1 MDRHRLV
8 EIDEVFAAALE
19 LEAGAREQFL
29 AERCSGDPELR
40 REVDLLL
47 AACEAGDLTVETPLH
62 AFIENLGRAEADLE
76 AGELVGAWRVEQPIG
91 RGGMGVVYLVS
102 RADGSFDK
110 HAALKILPHGR
121 TDAEAVRRF
130 EQERQILARLEH
142 PGIARLLDGG
152 LDRRGLPYLVL
163 EHVDGAPVDAY
174 CDREQLPIEA
184 RITLVASIARVVHA
198 AHRSLVIHRD
208 LKPSNLLVTDDG
220 SVKLLDFGIAKLLE
234 HDGGGEHTVSF
245 AMTPAFASPEQVK
258 GGSITTASDVYQ
270 LGLLLYL
277 LVTGHDAQP
286 SSAVSLSELVHA
298 VCEQEPERPSTVVQ
312 RDARGVS
319 AVELASRRRSTPARL
334 AAQLGGEL
342 DAIVAHAIEKDPE
355 RRYAS
360 AEQLAADL
368 ERFLEGRPIVARPSG
383 RLERGAK
390 WVRRNPALATAS
402 GLAALLMVG
411 YAATVTVQARAI
423 AAERDRAQ
431 LETQRATEVER
442 FLVGLFE
449 VSDPASSLGRSIDAL
464 ELLERGAQRI
474 DGELEDQPAVQARL
488 LATLGQI
495 YRKLGRLN
503 ESRSMEE
510 RALAL
515 RRACFGDRHVEVAE
529 SLHHLGTVAR
539 HLGDRDAAQ
548 AALTEALQLREQL
561 LDPSAPELAETLAE
575 IGYLH
580 YFASELDQAK
590 SYFERA
596 LAIREQRGDE
606 REVASTWTSLAL
618 IAEGRGKLDEAERL
632 HREALAVNQR
642 LHGELHPELAVNHF
656 NLGRVYQRREDYRGA
671 QPHFERALA
680 IDREVYGARHL
691 EVATDLAQLANNLQ
705 ILGELDRA
713 EELFEEALSISR
725 ELLPAHH
732 LRIAT
737 VLHGLGELRLAQGR
751 LDDAMVYLDE
761 SLQMRR
767 ALFGEPSI
775 PVAQILLPI
784 GLVHV
789 KARKLDQAE
798 HTWREALAMADGED
812 PLLADRLRADL
823 QRLADLREKSAS
835 PGGAPSG

>member
-1 MDRHRLV
+1 MDRDRLS

-19 LEAGAREQFL
+19 LEPDARREFL
-29 AERCSGDPELR
+29 AERCGGDLELR

-47 AACEAGDLTVETPLH
+47 AACEAGDLTVATPLH
-62 AFIENLGRAEADLE
+62 AFIENLAKHETDLG

-110 HAALKILPHGR
+110 QAALKILPHGR

-174 CDREQLPIEA
+174 CDRERLPIEA
-184 RITLVASIARVVHA
+184 RIALVASIARVVHA

-208 LKPSNLLVTDDG
+208 LKPSNLLVTADG

-234 HDGGGEHTVSF
+234 QGGDGGHTASF

-270 LGLLLYL
+270 LGLLLYV

-286 SSAVSLSELVHA
+286 SGSSSLSELVFS
-298 VCEQEPERPSTVVQ
+298 VCEHEPERPSAVVL
-312 RDARGVS
+312 RDAKGVG
-319 AVELASRRRSTPARL
+319 AAELASRRRSTPARL

-342 DAIVAHAIEKDPE
+342 DAIVAHALEKDPE

-383 RLERGAK
+383 RFERGAK
-390 WVRRNPALATAS
+390 WVRRNPALAAAS
-402 GLAALLMVG
+402 GLAALLTVG

-464 ELLERGAQRI
+464 ELLERGAARI
-474 DGELEDQPAVQARL
+474 DSELTDQPAVQARL

-495 YRKLGRLN
+495 YRKLGRLD
-503 ESRSMEE
+503 ESRAMEG

-539 HLGDRDAAQ
+539 HLGDRETAE
-548 AALTEALQLREQL
+548 AALGEALTLRSEL
-561 LDPSAPELAETLAE
+561 LDPSAPELADTLAE
-575 IGYLH
+575 IGFLH

-596 LAIREQRGDE
+596 LAIREQLGDE
-606 REVASTWTSLAL
+606 VALVGTWNSLAM
-618 IAEGRGKLDEAERL
+618 IAEGRGELDEAERL

-642 LHGELHPELAVNHF
+642 LHGELHPDLAVNHF

-671 QPHFERALA
+671 QPHFERALE
-680 IDREVYGARHL
+680 IDREVYGDRHL
-691 EVATDLAQLANNLQ
+691 EVAIDLAQLANNLQ

-713 EELFEEALSISR
+713 EQMFEESLSIAR
-725 ELLPAHH
+725 ELLPADHI
-732 LRIAT
+732 RIAT

-751 LDDAMVYLDE
+751 LDDAMAYLEE
-761 SLQMRR
+761 SLAMRR
-767 ALFGEPSI
+767 ARFGEPSV

-789 KARKLDQAE
+789 KARRLDDAE
-798 HTWREALAMADGED
+798 RVWREALTMVEGED

-823 QRLADLREKSAS
+823 QRLDELRATGKTPVGTS
-835 PGGAPSG
+835 SG